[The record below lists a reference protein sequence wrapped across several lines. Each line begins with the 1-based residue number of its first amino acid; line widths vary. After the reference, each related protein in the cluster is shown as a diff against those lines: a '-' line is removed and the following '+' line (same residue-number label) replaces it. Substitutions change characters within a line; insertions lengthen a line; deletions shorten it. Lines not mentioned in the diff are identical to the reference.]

1 MLVPRLLSSVGLSSG
16 ETVCCLPV
24 PPKAPGGRRHSIGQ
38 KRPAEGKEREG
49 RGQHPL
55 PRPESTGMPTLAQS
69 REEKEGTV
77 LAGRGGRFSPWA
89 PQGEAMPGKGTKALG
104 KGK

>member
-1 MLVPRLLSSVGLSSG
+1 MNQT
-16 ETVCCLPV
+16 ET
-24 PPKAPGGRRHSIGQ
+24 A
-38 KRPAEGKEREG
+38 AEGKEREG
-49 RGQHPL
+49 RGQQPRGRTGVPL

-77 LAGRGGRFSPWA
+77 LARRGGQFSPWA
-89 PQGEAMPGKGTKALG
+89 PQGEAMPGKGTKVLG